1 MDINNCNGRRKD
13 IIKEINDLERN
24 NLCNSK

>member
-13 IIKEINDLERN
+13 IIKEFNELERN